1 MYLHKGEKRLSIMRW
16 ERTKTE
22 TPKNCRNCRHSE
34 LSHLPGGFRG
44 TGCLKV
50 NCRCQKMVWPQ

>member
-1 MYLHKGEKRLSIMRW
+1 MSILRFS
-16 ERTKTE
+16 RNKTE
-22 TPKNCRNCRHSE
+22 APKNCRACRHSE